1 MVDFNI
7 YDNAFEAEIERIKR
21 SASISSSGAGRRRN
35 SKANERRGTGTGT
48 GTGTTFYHTRLN
60 KKKHDTA
67 ILGSDGQEE
76 EVGEQGQRLWSGTT
90 GKGDDDNVE
99 GAGNTSRSLWQP
111 RGEAGKERT
120 SGFADVVARAM
131 EGAKEV
137 VVGGG
142 ELEGEGKDKEGG
154 GQ

>member
-21 SASISSSGAGRRRN
+21 SASMSSSGGRRRN

-48 GTGTTFYHTRLN
+48 GTTFYYTRLN
-60 KKKHDTA
+60 KKRHDTA
-67 ILGSDGQEE
+67 ILGSDGQE
-76 EVGEQGQRLWSGTT
+76 EVGEQGQRLWSGT
-90 GKGDDDNVE
+90 GKGDDDNVD
-99 GAGNTSRSLWQP
+99 GAGDTPRSLWQP
-111 RGEAGKERT
+111 RGEAGKEGT

-137 VVGGG
+137 VVGGVA
-142 ELEGEGKDKEGG
+142 LEGEGKDGEGG